1 MTAPSG
7 AEVHSREAVR
17 LFLRAVRYVLGAGRA
32 VVEPA
37 HFKCPRCSRYYVV
50 HLEGWHP
57 ARARP
62 WWACC
67 EPTFLERRQVAA
79 LARAW
84 DWSEAERVALM
95 PGSALAP
102 LIASDRLRAAV
113 NEALDLAPAGR
124 RRALLK
130 VRRRLSRWRF

>member
-1 MTAPSG
+1 
-7 AEVHSREAVR
+7 
-17 LFLRAVRYVLGAGRA
+17 
-32 VVEPA
+32 
-37 HFKCPRCSRYYVV
+37 
-50 HLEGWHP
+50 
-57 ARARP
+57 
-62 WWACC
+62 
-67 EPTFLERRQVAA
+67 
-79 LARAW
+79 
-84 DWSEAERVALM
+84 M